1 MNEHLGRALKLVRS
15 YHDLSQIE
23 LAEKLDISRS
33 YLSEIEAGRKTPSM
47 DILSEYSRQ
56 FAVPLSTLLLV
67 SEGFEDRTVSGR
79 LKKSATGKAIRFLE
93 WVDARKAG

>member
-23 LAEKLDISRS
+23 LAQKLDISRS
-33 YLSEIEAGRKTPSM
+33 YLSEIEAGKKTPSM
-47 DILSEYSRQ
+47 DLLAQYSLQ

-67 SEGFEDRTVSGR
+67 SEGFEDETLTAR
-79 LKKSATGKAIRFLE
+79 LKKSATDKAIRFLE